1 VSHTS
6 ATLPAASAAENPPRR
21 DQGHLRRRRER
32 DHPQGQPVDLFEP
45 LFESMGRN
53 QGGKKDRWERPQHD
67 RGRRVLGGLLAVVKS
82 KKSGE
87 GFEIVG
93 SFQETTF
100 GDAPSDEEVLAMA
113 KHAVEEAKK

>member
-1 VSHTS
+1 
-6 ATLPAASAAENPPRR
+6 
-21 DQGHLRRRRER
+21 
-32 DHPQGQPVDLFEP
+32 
-45 LFESMGRN
+45 
-53 QGGKKDRWERPQHD
+53 
-67 RGRRVLGGLLAVVKS
+67 VKS
-82 KKSGE
+82 KKGGE